1 MRAILRIVTIALL
14 AAAPATAFSAASA
27 QTMKGMEQKQPMM
40 AMGKVEN
47 APVIPPV
54 TGYSEGERILFLH
67 TEASDPG
74 IAGILT
80 EMMGSPVLVVPAL
93 ADAPESLRA
102 RVYVFENGL
111 RPEGARG
118 PLGYQPDVFDHPP
131 GSEGYR
137 PLREIVLVRWADP
150 EKARLLRSA
159 ADIRRAIAA
168 GEVSAEPT
176 GIVVNMPLLTWPGGR
191 R

>member
-1 MRAILRIVTIALL
+1 MRAILRIATVALSV
-14 AAAPATAFSAASA
+14 AASGFSVASA
-27 QTMKGMEQKQPMM
+27 QTMQGMQRSQPMM
-40 AMGKVEN
+40 TMGGAED

-67 TEASDPG
+67 TEASDPD

-80 EMMGSPVLVVPAL
+80 DMMGSPVLVVPAL
-93 ADAPESLRA
+93 AEAPESLRA

-111 RPEGARG
+111 QPEGARG

-131 GSEGYR
+131 GSDGYR
-137 PLREIVLVRWADP
+137 PLREVVLVRWADP
-150 EKARLLRSA
+150 GKARLLRS
-159 ADIRRAIAA
+159 IREVEAAIAA
-168 GEVSAEPT
+168 GEITTRPT
-176 GIVVNMPLLTWPGGR
+176 GIVVNMPFLTWPGGR